1 MNIASRQA
9 IMQRITNT
17 NADFWEKYSIGNLE
31 TLLDKDIPQF
41 NSFLVSD
48 VSNAVGNLLS
58 FLGIAW
64 YILRVNIKL
73 GVVIIGL
80 VIFFVVVQKIYTLP
94 LNYKLQ
100 RMKEVETQTNTYS
113 NDILNNI
120 ESYYLIED
128 RKSTRLNS
136 SHEIPSRMPSSA

>member
-1 MNIASRQA
+1 MISV
-9 IMQRITNT
+9 
-17 NADFWEKYSIGNLE
+17 IGNLE

-94 LNYKLQ
+94 LNYA
-100 RMKEVETQTNTYS
+100 
-113 NDILNNI
+113 ICI
-120 ESYYLIED
+120 
-128 RKSTRLNS
+128 
-136 SHEIPSRMPSSA
+136 A

>member
-1 MNIASRQA
+1 M
-9 IMQRITNT
+9 
-17 NADFWEKYSIGNLE
+17 
-31 TLLDKDIPQF
+31 
-41 NSFLVSD
+41 VSD
-48 VSNAVGNLLS
+48 VSNAAGNLLS

-100 RMKEVETQTNTYS
+100 SNEGSGDTNQY
-113 NDILNNI
+113 IF
-120 ESYYLIED
+120 
-128 RKSTRLNS
+128 
-136 SHEIPSRMPSSA
+136 